1 MEPKAIDREAT
12 KTGRRV
18 RKKAQGWEYGQ
29 PVGETPAEGPGG
41 RRSGK
46 NKDGPPVCPT
56 GFHARVGFCMGFSP
70 LGNLRIKR
78 KTRCPLRDNG
88 FRWSCWADSNRRPHP
103 YQGCALPTELQ
114 QHGCGLRRSIQ
125 KGRRLIADCRDDDL
139 QRLALFLLATQNGLE
154 PSTSSVT
161 GWRSN
166 QLNYWARSHPPERAH
181 I

>member
-46 NKDGPPVCPT
+46 NKDGPPVCRT

-70 LGNLRIKR
+70 LGNLRIKK
-78 KTRCPLRDNG
+78 KTRYPLRDNG
-88 FRWSCWADSNRRPHP
+88 FRGAAGRIRTADLILTKDALYLLSYSSMVAACAALFKKAVALLPTVAMTIYKGLLFFYWRPRTGSNRRPP
-103 YQGCALPTELQ
+103 A
-114 QHGCGLRRSIQ
+114 
-125 KGRRLIADCRDDDL
+125 
-139 QRLALFLLATQNGLE
+139 
-154 PSTSSVT
+154 
-161 GWRSN
+161 
-166 QLNYWARSHPPERAH
+166 
-181 I
+181 